1 MNEDITKKHNE
12 FREMLKTLF
21 EIRCKSTDLLNDNRD
36 DDVDYYYTIF
46 EQYVGMCSKSIL
58 DDLLQIKWG
67 HTSLENRNPK
77 RHELNMAILSKL
89 GLVHHQMTTEM
100 MRNNENIEDEHNE

>member
-1 MNEDITKKHNE
+1 MNEDITKKHIE
-12 FREMLKTLF
+12 FKEMLKTLF
-21 EIRCKSTDLLNDNRD
+21 EIRCKSTDLLNDSGD
-36 DDVDYYYTIF
+36 DDVDYYYSIF

-67 HTSLENRNPK
+67 HTSLKNRNPK

-100 MRNNENIEDEHNE
+100 MRDDKKENKE